1 MRILRLIHTL
11 NPAVGGPIES
21 VRQSSAALR
30 ASGHEVEVV
39 TLDAAGA
46 SWLTNIPFPVHT
58 LGPSNGYGYSSQLI
72 DWIRQR
78 RADFDAVLV
87 HGVWQ
92 YIGVSAWRALR
103 NSSTP
108 YFVFP
113 HGMLDPWFAQR
124 YPLKHLKKM
133 LYWPVESRVLRNA
146 RAVLFTSE
154 EERRQA
160 HRSFFRGNYAEEVV
174 AYGTA
179 PPKVDLVAARERFL
193 QSFPALRSKRI
204 FLFLGRLH
212 NKKGC
217 DLLIEAF
224 ASATERPAV
233 GDELQLVLAGPADS
247 SYLEELKGI
256 VSSRFPERNAEA
268 SRVAFTG
275 MLEGDLKWGAFAAA
289 EVFVLP
295 SHQENFGIAVAESL
309 ACGTPVLISNK
320 VNIWREIVEDGAGF
334 ADDDTVA
341 GTKRLIE
348 RWLGTSEDARAGMR
362 QSALKCFAE
371 RFHIQKAVDS
381 LVSVLSRPPVRQ

>member
-39 TLDAAGA
+39 TLDSAGA
-46 SWLTNIPFPVHT
+46 NWLTNIPFPVHA
-58 LGPSNGYGYSSQLI
+58 LGPAGGYGYSSQLI
-72 DWIRQR
+72 DWIRQHR
-78 RADFDAVLV
+78 TDFDAVLV

-92 YIGVSAWRALR
+92 YIGVAAWRGLR

-133 LYWPVESRVLRNA
+133 LYWPFESRVLRNA

-154 EERRQA
+154 EEKRQA
-160 HRSFFRGNYAEEVV
+160 HRSSFRGDYTEEVV

-179 PPKVDLVAARERFL
+179 PPNVDLIAARERFL
-193 QSFPALRSKRI
+193 QSIPALRGKRI
-204 FLFLGRLH
+204 LLFLGRLH
-212 NKKGC
+212 SKKGC

-224 ASATERPAV
+224 ASAAQGRA
-233 GDELQLVLAGPADS
+233 DEDNLQLVLAGPVDS
-247 SYLEELKGI
+247 GYLEELQGI
-256 VSSRFPERNAEA
+256 VSKRFPGRNAEA

-341 GTKRLIE
+341 GTRRLLE
-348 RWLGTSEDARAGMR
+348 SWLGAPEEIKAGMR
-362 QSALKCFAE
+362 QKALECFAE
-371 RFHIQKAVDS
+371 RFHIENAVDS
-381 LVSVLSRPPVRQ
+381 LVSALSRPMSRR

>member
-30 ASGHEVEVV
+30 AEGHEVEVV

-46 SWLTNIPFPVHT
+46 NWLTNIPFPVHA
-58 LGPSNGYGYSSQLI
+58 LGPSGAYGYSPQLI
-72 DWIRQR
+72 DWIRQHHG
-78 RADFDAVLV
+78 DFDAVLV

-92 YIGVSAWRALR
+92 YIGIAAWRGLR

-133 LYWPVESRVLRNA
+133 LYWPFESRVLQNA

-160 HRSFFRGNYAEEVV
+160 HRSSFRGDYAQEVV

-179 PPKVDLVAARERFL
+179 PPKVDLIAARERFL
-193 QSFPALRSKRI
+193 QSIPELRGKRI

-224 ASATERPAV
+224 ASAAQ
-233 GDELQLVLAGPADS
+233 GQADEDKLQLVLAGPADS

-256 VSSRFPERNAEA
+256 LSRRFAGRNGEA
-268 SRVAFTG
+268 SPVVFTG

-320 VNIWREIVEDGAGF
+320 VNIWREIVEDGAGL

-341 GTKRLIE
+341 GTKKLLE
-348 RWLGTSEDARAGMR
+348 SWLGASEETKAEMR
-362 QSALKCFAE
+362 KNALKCFAE

-381 LVSVLSRPPVRQ
+381 LVSALSRPMSRR

>member
-11 NPAVGGPIES
+11 NPSVGGPIES
-21 VRQSSAALR
+21 VRQSSVALR

-46 SWLTNIPFPVHT
+46 NWLTNIPFPVHA
-58 LGPSNGYGYSSQLI
+58 LGPSGGYGYSSRLI
-72 DWIRQR
+72 GWIRQHH
-78 RADFDAVLV
+78 AGFDAVIV

-92 YIGVSAWRALR
+92 YIGVAAWRALR

-133 LYWPVESRVLRNA
+133 LYWPIESQVLQNA

-160 HRSFFRGNYAEEVV
+160 HRSSFRASYIEKVV

-179 PPKVDLVAARERFL
+179 PPKVDLMAARERFL
-193 QSFPALRSKRI
+193 QSFPALRGKRI

-224 ASATERPAV
+224 AAASENQTA
-233 GDELQLVLAGPADS
+233 GDNLQLVLAGPADS
-247 SYLEELKGI
+247 RHLEELKGI
-256 VSSRFPERNAEA
+256 VSDRFAGRNPEA
-268 SRVAFTG
+268 SRVTFTG
-275 MLEGDLKWGAFAAA
+275 MLQGDLKWGAFAAA
-289 EVFVLP
+289 EAFVLP

-309 ACGTPVLISNK
+309 ACATPVLISNK

-341 GTKRLIE
+341 GTKKLFE
-348 RWLGTSEDARAGMR
+348 RWLGTTEAVRKKMRGNAAR
-362 QSALKCFAE
+362 CFAE
-371 RFHIQKAVDS
+371 RFHIEKATDS
-381 LVSVLSRPPVRQ
+381 LEAVLAKSARSR